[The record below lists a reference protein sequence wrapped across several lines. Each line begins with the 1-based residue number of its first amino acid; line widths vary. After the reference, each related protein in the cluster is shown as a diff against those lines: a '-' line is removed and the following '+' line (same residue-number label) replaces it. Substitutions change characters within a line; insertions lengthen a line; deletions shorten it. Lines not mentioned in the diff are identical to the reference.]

1 MENTKQDKRLIKG
14 EQMRQAILL
23 AAIDIISS
31 EGISQVSA
39 AKIAASIGTSKSNI
53 FHHFKTSETILLGVH
68 DFIYEGFE
76 ASFSLSETDVKIY
89 LTKLGES
96 LFTSQENMRNYKAF
110 YAFYNEGLFN
120 DTFRMRLEEST
131 ALLLRMIGLQLASIC
146 AHQGIEY
153 PQLSERIKIVALGIL
168 CFLDGGGLHH
178 MLNPNL
184 KYLDDV
190 WHLQMDMWVGYL
202 TKEIA

>member
-14 EQMRQAILL
+14 EQMRQSILL
-23 AAIDIISS
+23 DAIDIISS

-53 FHHFKTSETILLGVH
+53 FHHFKTSEAILLGVH

-76 ASFSLSETDVKIY
+76 ASFSLSETDLKVY

-96 LFTSQENMRNYKAF
+96 LFTSKENMRIYKAF

-120 DTFRMRLEEST
+120 VTFKKRLDDST

-146 AHQGIEY
+146 AHQGIEDL
-153 PQLSERIKIVALGIL
+153 QLSERIKIVSLGIL

-178 MLNPNL
+178 MLNPEL
-184 KYLDDV
+184 EHLDDV
-190 WHLQMDMWVGYL
+190 WKLQMAMWVDYL
-202 TKEIA
+202 AGK